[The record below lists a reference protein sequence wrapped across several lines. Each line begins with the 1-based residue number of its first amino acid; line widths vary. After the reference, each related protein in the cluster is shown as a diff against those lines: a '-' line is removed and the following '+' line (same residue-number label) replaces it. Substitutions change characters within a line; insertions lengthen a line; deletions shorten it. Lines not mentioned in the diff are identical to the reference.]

1 MLVAVAAMFN
11 TAVAVAVSA
20 VSAAEVMELPVKAAG
35 RKPMEQT
42 AFQTQVAVAV
52 AQFIVLQLL
61 QHNQQDERVEA
72 VAEWL
77 LSDIKTQVQHL
88 LLTCL
93 LEQAPAIGNVLQVLT
108 L

>member
-1 MLVAVAAMFN
+1 MLVVVAVMFN
-11 TAVAVAVSA
+11 TDPAVAVLVALVVVA
-20 VSAAEVMELPVKAAG
+20 TGLLLKAAG

-42 AFQTQVAVAV
+42 ASQIQVVAVV
-52 AQFIVLQLL
+52 AQFIVLRLL

-93 LEQAPAIGNVLQVLT
+93 LEQATAIGNVLQVLT